1 MEVTQQ
7 LARPQGVY
15 VQESSSGETLYK
27 LPGHAGSVGEG
38 AFHPSEPIVF
48 SSPVRRDDV
57 WGRFREDVEWK
68 APDCIC
74 GAARCP
80 GWHLVFRRRSLLA
93 RNGEGGQGGG
103 GAVFQQPRVSRFT
116 RTTEASFPWPL
127 KATYHISGTGFF
139 TSSFGGK
146 KDFLKGTD
154 IGWFVVSN
162 PGWRWGMWLKFVF

>member
-1 MEVTQQ
+1 M
-7 LARPQGVY
+7 
-15 VQESSSGETLYK
+15 ESSGLHLRCRTVPRLASCLQTK
-27 LPGHAGSVGEG
+27 IATSKK
-38 AFHPSEPIVF
+38 
-48 SSPVRRDDV
+48 
-57 WGRFREDVEWK
+57 WG
-68 APDCIC
+68 
-74 GAARCP
+74 
-80 GWHLVFRRRSLLA
+80 
-93 RNGEGGQGGG
+93 GGTGRG

-162 PGWRWGMWLKFVF
+162 PG